1 VRRSRAAATAR
12 SAWALGLLAATLAAC
27 ALGLLAAALA
37 ACAPRADLETQ
48 PARRASEATLKVVNR
63 TSADVRIQ
71 VGDRALGEVPAGR
84 DQYFMGVVP
93 GTLDLRGVSV
103 DGALAFRRDLLTL
116 EPGETFTWVLREG
129 ESVAQVEL
137 PAAPPMEERSA
148 TIVVENGT
156 DWEVEVALDGE
167 PLGSVPPS
175 RTVPFDVAP
184 GSHRLEA
191 RAEETSFPQEFPVL
205 EPGETFTWRLR
216 PPGSVAGRGL
226 LPPPGTGRLRVE
238 NPNAESVTVRVN
250 GVPLGIVEARNTRI
264 FDNLAAA
271 HVRLSAVSGDRHT
284 VYEGPELG
292 IEPGGVALW
301 RLGAGQPL
309 QVSRVGEAGAAV
321 SAPPPVVAPT
331 EPGPPEAQAPPDA
344 LPPPGA
350 WPPSDEPLPTASAP
364 AASAPGTAGKAFVVE
379 NHTSQD
385 LEIFFDG
392 RSAGAVGAG
401 MTQRFNDLPGLRFT
415 PSAASP
421 SGARRFPHPEVDL
434 SGRESFSWI
443 IEP

>member
-1 VRRSRAAATAR
+1 MSRASRARPSRAAATAR
-12 SAWALGLLAATLAAC
+12 AAC

-37 ACAPRADLETQ
+37 ACAPRADVETQ
-48 PARRASEATLKVVNR
+48 PARRASDATLKVVNR
-63 TSADVRIQ
+63 TRANVRIQ
-71 VGDRALGEVPAGR
+71 IGDRALGDVPAGR
-84 DQYFMGVVP
+84 DQYFMGLVP
-93 GTLDLRGVSV
+93 GALDLRGISA

-129 ESVAQVEL
+129 ESLARGEL
-137 PAAPPMEERSA
+137 PAAAPPTEDRSA

-156 DWEVEVALDGE
+156 DWEVGVTLDGE

-191 RAEETSFPQEFPVL
+191 RAEKTSFPQEFPVL
-205 EPGETFTWRLR
+205 ESGETFTWRLR

-250 GVPLGIVEARNTRI
+250 GVPLGIVEARHTRI

-271 HVRLSAVSGDRHT
+271 RVRLSAVSADRLT
-284 VYEGPELG
+284 SYEGPELG

-301 RLGAGQPL
+301 RLGAGQPQ
-309 QVSRVGEAGAAV
+309 QVSRVEEAEAAV
-321 SAPPPVVAPT
+321 SVPPPMVGRAEPT
-331 EPGPPEAQAPPDA
+331 PSDA
-344 LPPPGA
+344 LPPPDA
-350 WPPSDEPLPTASAP
+350 LHPPDEPLPAAGEPAP
-364 AASAPGTAGKAFVVE
+364 AASETAGKAFVVE

-401 MTQRFNDLPGLRFT
+401 MTQRFTELPGLRFT

>member
-1 VRRSRAAATAR
+1 
-12 SAWALGLLAATLAAC
+12 
-27 ALGLLAAALA
+27 
-37 ACAPRADLETQ
+37 
-48 PARRASEATLKVVNR
+48 VNR
-63 TSADVRIQ
+63 TSADVRIR

-84 DQYFMGVVP
+84 DQYFMGLVP
-93 GTLDLRGVSV
+93 GTLDLRGVSA

-129 ESVAQVEL
+129 EAVAGGEL
-137 PAAPPMEERSA
+137 ADAPPTEERSA
-148 TIVVENGT
+148 RIVVENGT
-156 DWEVEVALDGE
+156 DWEVEVRLDGE
-167 PLGSVPPS
+167 GLGSVPPS
-175 RTVPFDVAP
+175 RTVPFDVVA

-191 RAEETSFPQEFPVL
+191 RADETSFPQEFPVL

-250 GVPLGIVEARNTRI
+250 GVPLGTVEARNTRI

-271 HVRLSAVSGDRHT
+271 RVRLSAVSADRLT
-284 VYEGPELG
+284 SYEGPELG

-301 RLGAGQPL
+301 RLGAGQPR
-309 QVSRVGEAGAAV
+309 QVSRVEETEAAV
-321 SAPPPVVAPT
+321 SVPPPVVPPT
-331 EPGPPEAQAPPDA
+331 GPTPSAQPSLNSLPPPNEPPPPETPPPLETLPPPETPLPPET
-344 LPPPGA
+344 LPPPGEA
-350 WPPSDEPLPTASAP
+350 LPAAGEPAATASE
-364 AASAPGTAGKAFVVE
+364 TAGKAFVVE

-401 MTQRFNDLPGLRFT
+401 MTQRFTDLPGPRFT